1 MTPTYKYYYL
11 AKFSGSY
18 GIITDFSRAEVIEF
32 KDLLQRMRKY
42 GYDPETAEFEYKCFD
57 ERIGFHT
64 WYLVAKL
71 DGYDPK
77 QFFCFIYSTTDKH
90 PYLTEHEDCY

>member
-1 MTPTYKYYYL
+1 MTPDYKHYYL

-18 GIITDFSRAEVIEF
+18 GIITDFSNAAIVEHQELMI
-32 KDLLQRMRKY
+32 RMDAY
-42 GYDPETAEFEYKCFD
+42 GYSPDTAEFEYKLFD
-57 ERIGFHT
+57 ERIGFHV
-64 WYLVAKL
+64 WYLLAKL